1 MCIIGW
7 IYRNIR
13 SNLLIANRVGT
24 SLAEFVN
31 MCIIGWIYGN
41 IRSNLLIPY
50 KIGISLAEFANEL
63 AGGGQFEK
71 SWKFFFFLG

>member
-50 KIGISLAEFANEL
+50 KIGIGLAEFANEL

-71 SWKFFFFLG
+71 SWKIFFGVK